1 MDDRLKQLM
10 TLGKEH
16 YQNHE
21 YEKAERY
28 LAEVVK
34 QHRGFA
40 DVFNMLGVIYHDQG
54 KFSQAQAAFEEAL
67 GINPQYTE
75 AALNLAV
82 TYNDLGR
89 YQEAKEVYSK
99 AMARLR
105 AQPRSL
111 DPYVRGKLANM
122 HADLGE
128 AYCSVALYDEA
139 VREYQKALEMCPT
152 FVDIRV
158 RLGLTYRDRG
168 DLESALRE
176 FEDARR
182 GNPGY
187 TPARVHLG
195 LTLYSL
201 GRREEACREWEE
213 VLAREP
219 DNKRVQLYLKLGR
232 EEGAPAALAAVA
244 ASPDA
249 TSGPQSAAGS
259 LTQRVDEP
267 SEG

>member
-21 YEKAERY
+21 YDKAERY
-28 LAEVVK
+28 LSEVVK

-40 DVFNMLGVIYHDQG
+40 DVFNMLGVIFHDQG
-54 KFSQAQAAFEEAL
+54 KFSQAQSSFEEAL
-67 GINPQYTE
+67 AINPQYTE

-89 YQEAKEVYSK
+89 YQEAKDVYSR

-105 AQPRSL
+105 SQPKSV
-111 DPYVRGKLANM
+111 DPFVRGKLANM

-128 AYCSVALYDEA
+128 AYASVAMYDEA
-139 VREYQKALEMCPT
+139 VREFQKALALCPT

-168 DLESALRE
+168 DLESATRE
-176 FEDARR
+176 FEEARR
-182 GNPGY
+182 TSPTY

-201 GRREEACREWEE
+201 GRRSEACMEWEE

-232 EEGAPAALAAVA
+232 EEGATAQAMEQAA
-244 ASPDA
+244 A
-249 TSGPQSAAGS
+249 TSA
-259 LTQRVDEP
+259 EP
-267 SEG
+267 PPTRDS